1 MSNQGKGGSIMKEQA
16 ILLLGKT
23 VPDIE
28 ELTEVCARRY
38 PTITESDLVHEMGE
52 DFVEHTFFNDTHY
65 YHVCLSDQH
74 VYFKAKVTSS
84 KPLRRPVLLAESY

>member
-1 MSNQGKGGSIMKEQA
+1 MKQQA

-23 VPDIE
+23 VPEIE
-28 ELTEVCARRY
+28 ELTEVCERRY

-52 DFVEHTFFNDTHY
+52 DFVEHTFFNNVHY

-74 VYFKAKVTSS
+74 AYFKAKVTLS
-84 KPLRRPVLLAESY
+84 KQLSRPLLLAESY